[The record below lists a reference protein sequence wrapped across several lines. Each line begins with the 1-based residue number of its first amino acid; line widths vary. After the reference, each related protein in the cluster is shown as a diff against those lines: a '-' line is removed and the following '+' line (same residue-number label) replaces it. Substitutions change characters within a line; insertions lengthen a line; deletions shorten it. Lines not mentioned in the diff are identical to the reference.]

1 MRSDPN
7 SGTCILE
14 GMFMYLNNGLVIFE
28 NRKHTAISPA
38 KESATSNSIR
48 RVQINS
54 PNKQRANN
62 ETQDWGTLGRKIIS
76 DDLSKLLV
84 FEE

>member
-7 SGTCILE
+7 SGTCIME
-14 GMFMYLNNGLVIFE
+14 SMFVYLNSGLVSFE
-28 NRKHTAISPA
+28 NKKHTAISPA

-48 RVQINS
+48 RVQTNS
-54 PNKQRANN
+54 ANKQRTSN
-62 ETQDWGTLGRKIIS
+62 ETQDWDTLRRKIIS
-76 DDLSKLLV
+76 DDLSKLLM

>member
-7 SGTCILE
+7 DGTCILE
-14 GMFMYLNNGLVIFE
+14 GMFMYLNSGLVSFA
-28 NRKHTAISPA
+28 NRKHTANSPA

-54 PNKQRANN
+54 ANKQRASN